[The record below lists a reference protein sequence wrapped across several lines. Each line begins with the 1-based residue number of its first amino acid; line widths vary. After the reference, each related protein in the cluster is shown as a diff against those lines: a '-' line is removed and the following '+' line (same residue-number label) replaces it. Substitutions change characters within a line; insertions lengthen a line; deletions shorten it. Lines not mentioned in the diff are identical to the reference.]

1 MGIIIRQSIK
11 GTIVNYVGAFIGFV
25 ITFAITTKFL
35 TAEEIGLVRILLEA
49 GLLFGALS
57 QMGISSS
64 AIRFYPYFKDEK
76 NKDNG
81 FFFWTIIIPL
91 IGFIL
96 TTLLFIILKNPISR
110 YFSENSALFVNY
122 YYYIIP
128 LGFFFLYIVVFET
141 NANVLMRIVVPKFI
155 REIGIRLMTLVVYLL
170 YAFRYINLD
179 WFITLLVS
187 VYGVATLLN
196 IIYLFSL
203 KKVSFKPNWSF
214 ISKPLRNSFLFYTSF
229 LILATLSGS
238 IMGKLDVFI
247 VSGQLGL
254 QDAGIYSIAFYI
266 AIIVEI
272 PYRSLLAISL
282 PEISQSIKDKDI
294 AYTNTLCRR
303 ISLHQFLTAC
313 FIFLLIWI
321 NIDFVFELLPNGK
334 IYASGKWVVFFI
346 GLSRLIDSSFSVS
359 LSVLNFSKYYYYSLL
374 FTFALVGLVIASNLQ
389 FIPIFGM
396 TGAALAMLV
405 SYTLYIISLLIF
417 TQWKLKI
424 NPLSY
429 GLIKVVVTA
438 LLIIAI
444 SWLWKHFVSPH
455 LFATTINQLLLLFI
469 NATGK
474 TVLALGIGFLLVYK
488 WKVSDEVNN
497 LVDKFLSKIGINLE
511 K

>member
-196 IIYLFSL
+196 VIYLFS
-203 KKVSFKPNWSF
+203 
-214 ISKPLRNSFLFYTSF
+214 
-229 LILATLSGS
+229 
-238 IMGKLDVFI
+238 
-247 VSGQLGL
+247 
-254 QDAGIYSIAFYI
+254 
-266 AIIVEI
+266 
-272 PYRSLLAISL
+272 
-282 PEISQSIKDKDI
+282 
-294 AYTNTLCRR
+294 
-303 ISLHQFLTAC
+303 
-313 FIFLLIWI
+313 
-321 NIDFVFELLPNGK
+321 
-334 IYASGKWVVFFI
+334 
-346 GLSRLIDSSFSVS
+346 
-359 LSVLNFSKYYYYSLL
+359 
-374 FTFALVGLVIASNLQ
+374 
-389 FIPIFGM
+389 
-396 TGAALAMLV
+396 
-405 SYTLYIISLLIF
+405 
-417 TQWKLKI
+417 
-424 NPLSY
+424 
-429 GLIKVVVTA
+429 
-438 LLIIAI
+438 
-444 SWLWKHFVSPH
+444 
-455 LFATTINQLLLLFI
+455 
-469 NATGK
+469 
-474 TVLALGIGFLLVYK
+474 
-488 WKVSDEVNN
+488 
-497 LVDKFLSKIGINLE
+497 
-511 K
+511 